1 MSNEESTQTVDEQ
14 ENPKLKGKKSMR
26 GEPEMYE
33 QIKQCV
39 SHAITLK
46 AKEGLE
52 ILSKELGISRSEV
65 VEQVGRGILRCYE
78 LESLY
83 EKHSDF
89 FTPRA

>member
-1 MSNEESTQTVDEQ
+1 MINEESTLTVDEQ

-26 GEPEMYE
+26 GEPEMYDE
-33 QIKQCV
+33 IKEIV
-39 SHAITLK
+39 SHSLTPTARK
-46 AKEGLE
+46 GLE
-52 ILSKELGISRSEV
+52 ILSKGLGISRSEV

-78 LESLY
+78 LEALY